1 MAKKIRWGI
10 LGPGDIAHTFAK
22 GLGFVADA
30 ELVAVGS
37 RSMERA
43 RKFAQEF
50 GVPHAHGSY
59 GDLVADPDVDV
70 IYVSTPHPFHKENA
84 LLALNAGKGVLC
96 EKPFTINAKEAEEVV
111 GVARKKKLFVME
123 AMWTRFVP
131 VMGKVREWL
140 SEGRIGEVRMFS
152 AQVGFR
158 GGWNPEARDLNLALG
173 GGALLDMG
181 CYTLSFASM
190 VMGGPPAKISGIAHI
205 GKTGVDE
212 QSMAVLGYEGG
223 VIGFV
228 CSAIQTSVPADAY
241 VYGTEGSIH
250 VHPAFWAA
258 KTATLKIGRKDEETA
273 DMPPEGN
280 GYNYEAAE
288 VVRCMQEGKTESE
301 VMPLDESVSTMKT
314 MDELRAQWKLKY
326 PTEKQGRSKQP

>member
-22 GLGFVADA
+22 GLSFVPDA

-37 RSMERA
+37 RSMGRA
-43 RKFAQEF
+43 KKFADEF
-50 GVPHAHGSY
+50 GAAHAHGSY
-59 GDLVADPDVDV
+59 ADLAEDADVDV
-70 IYVSTPHPFHKENA
+70 IYVSTPHPFHKENS
-84 LLALNAGKGVLC
+84 LLALNAGKAVLC
-96 EKPFTINAKEAEEVV
+96 EKPFTINANEAEEVV
-111 GVARKKKLFVME
+111 GLARKKKLFLME
-123 AMWTRFVP
+123 AMWTRFLP

-140 SEGRIGEVRMFS
+140 SDGRVGEIRMLS

-158 GGWNPEARDLNLALG
+158 GGWNPEARDLNPALG

-190 VMGGPPAKISGIAHI
+190 VMGGPPAKVSGFAHI

-212 QSMAVLGYEGG
+212 QSMAILKYEAG

-241 VYGTEGSIH
+241 IYGTEGSIH
-250 VHPAFWAA
+250 VHQAFWAA
-258 KTATLKIGRKDEETA
+258 KTATLKIGRKDEETVE
-273 DMPPEGN
+273 MQPEGN

-288 VVRCMQEGKTESE
+288 VVRCIQEGKTESE
-301 VMPLDESVSTMKT
+301 VMPLDESISIMNT
-314 MDELRAQWKLKY
+314 MDDLRAQWNLKY
-326 PTEKQGRSKQP
+326 PAE